1 MRDTPAALD
10 KLYLMLNE
18 AESLGLS
25 RPARLRLIGIIGSL
39 ENEELDRFRRRY
51 ASNEGQGP
59 SYPNESHG
67 SAYPDDDAPRFGS
80 RSRS

>member
-1 MRDTPAALD
+1 MRENAGALD

-51 ASNEGQGP
+51 GPTTSTTESQGP
-59 SYPNESHG
+59 THLDE
-67 SAYPDDDAPRFGS
+67 DMPRFGS
-80 RSRS
+80 RS